1 MAIRNTHTHSTDK
14 PHGSG
19 ALGPADD
26 AAAPGKGATERAHE
40 PRARGAPQKSRR
52 AAGEARVEA
61 QMRRRAE
68 ELRALLRDLE

>member
-1 MAIRNTHTHSTDK
+1 MATKNTHSTDK

-19 ALGPADD
+19 ALRPSDE
-26 AAAPGKGATERAHE
+26 AAAPAKGATERAHE
-40 PRARGAPQKSRR
+40 ARPRAVPQKSRR
-52 AAGEARVEA
+52 AAAEARIEA